1 MDNREAKFI
10 LNAYRPGGQD
20 AHDPHFAEA
29 LEQVRRDPILQRWFD
44 ESVAF
49 DTAMTEKLFATPVPS
64 DLRESILAGIKV
76 ARLTSIRG
84 WKNRWRKWAI
94 AAAVVLSTTLG
105 VLIWHNTRPVPVAGW
120 QLQALDAIL
129 SSIARNESHF
139 DVISRNPADLVKW
152 LRENSAPTG
161 KKLPNDLDKL
171 PSIGCKT
178 FFWRGKPVSLI
189 CFTLPEGR
197 AIHLVMTNVST
208 ESDRA
213 IKHQAKVI
221 QQGNWATATWREGG
235 MIYTLALE
243 GSRDELRSYLL

>member
-20 AHDPHFAEA
+20 ANDPRFADA
-29 LEQVRRDPILQRWFD
+29 LEQVRRDPILQHWFD

-64 DLRESILAGIKV
+64 DLRESILTGVKV
-76 ARLTSIRG
+76 TGAPH

-94 AAAVVLSTTLG
+94 AAAVVLSATLG
-105 VLIWHNTRPVPVAGW
+105 VLIWHNTRPAPVAGW

-139 DVISRNPADLVKW
+139 DALSRNPADLVKW
-152 LRENSAPTG
+152 LRANYAPAG
-161 KKLPNDLDKL
+161 EKLPDSLDKL

-178 FFWRGKPVSLI
+178 FLWRGKPVSLI
-189 CFTLPEGR
+189 CFTRPDGR
-197 AIHLVMTNVST
+197 TIHLVITNVSA
-208 ESDRA
+208 ESDRP
-213 IKHQAKVI
+213 IEHEAKLI
-221 QQGNWATATWREGG
+221 QQGRWATATWCEGDK
-235 MIYTLALE
+235 IYMLAME
-243 GSRDELRSYLL
+243 GSRDQLRSYVL